1 MLDEAKSEQET
12 NKGWEMK
19 RGDVTI
25 CEELGHY
32 DFGKVY
38 KGVLK
43 SRLCITQGPLT
54 KKDEKSTTFVVVKML
69 RGNVKTEMLF
79 VRWVKFHY
87 EDEVAIS

>member
-43 SRLCITQGPLT
+43 SPLCITQGPST
-54 KKDEKSTTFVVVKML
+54 EKDEKSTNIVVVKML
-69 RGNVKTEMLF
+69 QGNVKTEMLMLF
-79 VRWVKFHY
+79 VR
-87 EDEVAIS
+87 